1 MTPDRIFVV
10 DDDPGIVRAVHDVL
24 TSEGYSVDGASDSI
38 VALRTILREPP
49 TLVIL
54 DVKMPRLDGWELCDI
69 LRRQQATS
77 GIPIL
82 FLTACSEPL
91 DQITAMQAGGTD
103 HLAKPFRPELL
114 REKVRG
120 LTVRRAGERA

>member
-10 DDDPGIVRAVHDVL
+10 DDDPGIVRAVRDVL
-24 TSEGYSVDGASDSI
+24 ASEGYSVDGASDSI

-91 DQITAMQAGGTD
+91 DQITAMQVGGTD

-120 LTVRRAGERA
+120 LTDRRAGERA